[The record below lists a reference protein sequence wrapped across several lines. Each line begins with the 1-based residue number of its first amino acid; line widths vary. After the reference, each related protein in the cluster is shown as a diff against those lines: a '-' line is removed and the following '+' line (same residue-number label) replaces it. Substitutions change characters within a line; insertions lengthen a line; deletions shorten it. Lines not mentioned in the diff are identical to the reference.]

1 MKKNLLLFVFVF
13 ATTFFTGNAGTN
25 HYSSARVENADMF
38 LSYDWYYDPELT
50 YPTGTYRDINEEM
63 DDLRD
68 IFPDKVFSAY
78 HSMNLGHWEYGYR
91 PGWPIKIIYS
101 DLED

>member
-13 ATTFFTGNAGTN
+13 ATTFFTGNAGAN
-25 HYSSARVENADMF
+25 LNSSAGENAEMF
-38 LSYDWYYDPELT
+38 ISYAWYYDQELT
-50 YPTGTYRDINEEM
+50 YPTGTYRDVNEEM
-63 DDLRD
+63 EELRD
-68 IFPDKVFSAY
+68 IFPDQVFSAY
-78 HSMNLGHWEYGYR
+78 YSMNLSHFEYGYR